1 MKPEIN
7 YDQFEKI
14 DIRIGTVV
22 SSDVPEWSHW
32 VMRLKV
38 DFGSE
43 IGERTIFSG
52 IMKFYKPEDLVNKQF
67 PFVINLKPKRIGPAN
82 ENGEYEYSH
91 GMMVMSEGDVNVA
104 KDDEEVMPVL
114 FQLAK
119 PVPNGA
125 VVR

>member
-7 YDQFEKI
+7 YPDFEKV

-22 SSDVPEWSHW
+22 AAEVPEWSHW

-38 DFGSE
+38 DFGDPPAGG
-43 IGERTIFSG
+43 GERIIFSG
-52 IMKFYKPEDLVNKQF
+52 IMKFYKPEELVNKQF

-82 ENGEYEYSH
+82 ENGEYEYSG
-91 GMMVMSEGDVNVA
+91 GMMIMTDLGEDVS
-104 KDDEEVMPVL
+104 PVL
-114 FQLAK
+114 FNLQK
-119 PVPNGA
+119 SVPNGS

>member
-7 YDQFEKI
+7 YDQFEKV
-14 DIRIGTVV
+14 DIRIGTIV
-22 SSDVPEWSHW
+22 SAEVPEWSHW

-38 DFGSE
+38 DFGSD

-52 IMKFYKPEDLVNKQF
+52 IMKFYDVKDIAGKQF

-82 ENGEYEYSH
+82 EAGEYEYSH
-91 GMMVMSEGDVNVA
+91 GMMMMADLGEDIS
-104 KDDEEVMPVL
+104 PVL
-114 FQLAK
+114 FDLQK
-119 PVPNGA
+119 NVPNGS